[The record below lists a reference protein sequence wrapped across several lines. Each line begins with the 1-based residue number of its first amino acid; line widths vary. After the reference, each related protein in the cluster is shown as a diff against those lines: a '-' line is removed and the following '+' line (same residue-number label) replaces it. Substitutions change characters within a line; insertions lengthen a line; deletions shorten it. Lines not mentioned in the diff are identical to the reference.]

1 MFRLTDKVAVVTG
14 AGSGIGAAIA
24 VALAEHG
31 AKVYIAERDEK
42 SGPAIA
48 AQITAAGG
56 SASFV
61 QLDVSDEPACRA
73 CAARVLDENAGRFDI
88 LVNNAGI
95 GSIGT
100 VLTTK
105 EEDLDRLLRV
115 NVKGVMFMTQA
126 FLPAMVERRWGSI
139 VNIASIGGIVGVK
152 DRFAY
157 CTTKFAVVGMTK
169 CVAVDYADTKVR
181 CNAICPGRVETPWV
195 AQRISEY
202 PDPKKAYDEMASTQL
217 LKRMGKPEEVA
228 AAALYLASDESA
240 FVTGSALILDGGW
253 TAGK

>member
-1 MFRLTDKVAVVTG
+1 VLK
-14 AGSGIGAAIA
+14 
-24 VALAEHG
+24 EHG
-31 AKVYIAERDEK
+31 R
-42 SGPAIA
+42 
-48 AQITAAGG
+48 
-56 SASFV
+56 
-61 QLDVSDEPACRA
+61 L
-73 CAARVLDENAGRFDI
+73 DI

-95 GSIGT
+95 GAVGN

-105 EEDLDRLLRV
+105 EADLDRLWRV
-115 NVKGVMFMTQA
+115 NVKGIMFLTQA

-139 VNIASIGGIVGVK
+139 VNIASIGGVVGVK

-169 CVAVDYADTKVR
+169 CVAIDFADSRVR

-195 AQRISEY
+195 SQRIAEY
-202 PDPKKAYDEMASTQL
+202 PDPKKAYEEMAATQAL
-217 LKRMGKPEEVA
+217 RRMGTPEEVA
-228 AAALYLASDESA
+228 AAAVYLASDEAA